1 MNFPSSYPVWIW
13 LYFGAFG
20 SISAVLFSLIAWSW
34 FKSRLFARGQLRSV
48 ITWNMFG
55 YMFLFIGAYFA
66 CGIGGTPGDNL
77 LSPDVTIHNIQKGT
91 TSAVLSMFFSAPG
104 WACIFIGQRG
114 FLKFLQQA

>member
-1 MNFPSSYPVWIW
+1 MNFPSSYPVWIL
-13 LYFGAFG
+13 LYFGASG

>member
-20 SISAVLFSLIAWSW
+20 SISAVFFSLTAWNW
-34 FKSRLFARGQLRSV
+34 FKSRSFAKGWLRSI

-66 CGIGGTPGDNL
+66 CGIGGTPGGNL
-77 LSPDVTIHNIQKGT
+77 LSPDITIHNIQKGT
-91 TSAVLSMFFSAPG
+91 TSAVLSMFFSVPG
-104 WACIFIGQRG
+104 WVCIFIGQRG
-114 FLKFLQQA
+114 LLKFIQQA